1 MRKLIFIPAII
12 VILFK
17 ANFIFA
23 AEDIK
28 ILVSSPKGITFE
40 FTPQYI
46 DEKDHFKNDRSEILP
61 LFRKA
66 SDVDLRNTGSPDYRY
81 RSSNLGLQNL
91 FGNTIAVVSTE
102 YIDLHGVQLKAIPHL
117 KYENGFLTESER
129 FQTPSEY
136 NSIDP
141 PALVELAE
149 IGFVRNQIIGTVKIS
164 PYQQISNQNL
174 VRLYKKIVVQVTY
187 GVLSSDLIFTGK
199 QGLIV
204 EDLLNSNIAAN
215 WTFEKQIPTLKKITS
230 SVFNTGS
237 WYRIKITEEGI
248 YKLDNTF
255 LKAKGIELS
264 GVDPRTIKIYNNGGR
279 MLDERPEQPR
289 TTDLIENAIQVIGE
303 EDGKFDISDA
313 IVFYGRGTKSW
324 EYNTSSKSF
333 SHYFHSYSDN
343 NYYWLTWGGAIG
355 KRITAK
361 SSSLDAATDVVT
373 STTGFVLNHEF
384 KKKVSK
390 TGREWFGDEFNDRT
404 RYRIYNNKLPGL
416 IPEQTITYK
425 FNVISRSPVLVTFSV
440 EENSSLLGSIPVNP
454 ISTDDGIGYYAHK
467 ASRTFTRNSTLPDSR
482 SILRLT
488 YNVTDPI
495 ANGYLDYFE
504 IFYPRSLS
512 AETDKIMFFS
522 PTKTAVNEYRIG
534 NFSSSEIVVYD
545 VSNFSDVKN
554 IGGGSIS
561 GMQINFKANEVESNP
576 SRYYAIGKNGYSTPV
591 EVIKI
596 ANQNLHGITSGAEFI
611 IITPKEFKSQ
621 ADRLKSFK
629 ESRKRHPIKTI
640 VINLDEIYNEFSAG
654 ILDVTAI
661 RDFVR
666 HAYQNWTTKPT
677 YVLLFGDGDYDYRN
691 IEAYGKNFIPPYET
705 EESLYLIYSYPTDDY
720 YARIIGND
728 LYVDIVMGRIT
739 CRSADEAKVAVDKII
754 SYETSQDFGQWRN
767 LVTFVADDGKTT
779 KGDDGDLHTAQT
791 ESLSRGV
798 QTVPK
803 SFDQKKIYLIQYPT
817 VETASGRRKPDVNKA
832 IASAVNEGTLVLN
845 FIGHGNPEVWT
856 HEFVFEKA
864 VSIPQF
870 KNKNRLFFLS
880 AATCDFGDYDNPSSQ
895 SSAELLLAKEDGGA
909 ISVFTAAR
917 AVWSHLNYEINEAL
931 FTKMF
936 SWRNTNSSQ
945 PTIGMAYF
953 LTKINRIDP
962 NDQKY
967 HLFGD
972 PTIYLNVPM
981 HIAGVDSINGKS
993 SKSVVEIKSLSNTS
1007 IAGVVKD
1014 SIGNVLSG
1022 LSGEALITVYDS
1034 KRFQEIPEWP
1044 YFNSR
1049 YGGIELSGGIIFRG
1063 RSMIRNGIFKSDFVV
1078 PKDVSYEN
1086 NQGKVTVYFNS
1097 TKEDGFGMTENI
1109 RVTAADTINIT
1120 DKIGPQIDIFFD
1132 NDASAGA
1139 YLVGT
1144 SPLLIVKLEDETG
1157 INTTGTGI
1165 GHKMEAV
1172 LDDDISNPIDL
1183 TNYFQGALDQ
1193 GNRKGEVKY
1202 QMSQLDQGPHK
1213 LKITAWDVFNNPS
1226 SSSTNFEV
1234 VGDNIVA
1241 VRDVFN
1247 YPNPTTGNTTFTF
1260 QHNFDKPVNFKIKIY
1275 TVAGRLIQT
1284 IERNNVIE
1292 KFVKVPWDGRDAEG
1306 DQIGNGVYL
1315 YKIIVNSLDNSYK
1328 NEAIGKLAIV
1338 R

>member
-12 VILFK
+12 VILVK

-23 AEDIK
+23 ADDIK

-46 DEKDHFKNDRSEILP
+46 DEINNFKKDKGEILP

-66 SDVDLRNTGSPDYRY
+66 SDMDLRNTGLPDYRY
-81 RSSNLGLQNL
+81 RSATLGLQNL

-102 YIDLHGVQLKAIPHL
+102 YIDLQGVQLKAIPHL
-117 KYENGFLTESER
+117 KYENGFLTESEE

-136 NSIDP
+136 NSAAP
-141 PALVELAE
+141 PALAGLDE
-149 IGFVRNQIIGTVKIS
+149 IGFVRDQIIGTIKIF

-174 VRLYKKIVVQVTY
+174 VRIYKKIVIQVTY
-187 GVLSSDLIFTGK
+187 SVLSADLIFTGK
-199 QGLIV
+199 KGLV
-204 EDLLNSNIAAN
+204 VDDLLNSNIAAN
-215 WTFEKQIPTLKKITS
+215 WTFEKQNPTLKKITN
-230 SVFNTGS
+230 SVFNSGS

-248 YKLDNTF
+248 YKLDNAF

-264 GVDPRTIKIYNNGGR
+264 SVDPRTIKIYNNGGR
-279 MLDERPEQPR
+279 MLDERPEQTR

-324 EYNTSSKSF
+324 EYDNLTKSF

-343 NYYWLTWGGAIG
+343 NYYWLTWGGANG
-355 KRITAK
+355 KRVTPK
-361 SSSLDAATDVVT
+361 SSSSDPTTDVVT
-373 STTGFVLNHEF
+373 SATGFVLNHEF

-390 TGREWFGDEFNDRT
+390 TGREWFGDEYNDRT
-404 RYRIYNNKLPGL
+404 NYRVYNNKLPGL
-416 IPEQTITYK
+416 IPDQTITYK
-425 FNVISRSPVLVTFSV
+425 INVISRSPVLVTFSV
-440 EENSSLLGSIPVNP
+440 EENSSLMGSIPVNP
-454 ISTDDGIGYYAHK
+454 ISLDDGIGYYAYK

-504 IFYPRSLS
+504 ILYPRSLS
-512 AETDKIMFFS
+512 AELDKIMFFS

-545 VSNFSDVKN
+545 VSNFSDVKY
-554 IGGGSIS
+554 ISSGSIS

-596 ANQNLHGITSGAEFI
+596 ANQNLHGITNGAEFI

-629 ESRKRHPIKTI
+629 ESREQHPIKTI

-661 RDFVR
+661 RDFVK
-666 HAYQNWTTKPT
+666 HAYQNWTIKPT

-705 EESLYLIYSYPTDDY
+705 EESLFLIYSYPTDDY

-728 LYVDIVMGRIT
+728 LYVDMVVGRIT
-739 CRSADEAKVAVDKII
+739 CRSADEAKTAVNKII
-754 SYETSQDFGQWRN
+754 NYEISQDFGQWRN
-767 LVTFVADDGKTT
+767 LITFVADDGKTT

-791 ESLSRGV
+791 ETLSRGLMS
-798 QTVPK
+798 TPR
-803 SFDQKKIYLIQYPT
+803 SFDKKKIYLIQYPT

-880 AATCDFGDYDNPSSQ
+880 AATCDFGEYDNPSSQ

-953 LTKINRIDP
+953 LTKLNRIDE

-972 PTIYLNVPM
+972 PTVYLNVPM
-981 HIAGVDSINGKS
+981 HIASVDSINGKS
-993 SKSVVEIKSLSNTS
+993 TKAVVEIKSLSNTTV
-1007 IAGVVKD
+1007 AGTVKD

-1044 YFNSR
+1044 YFNAR

-1172 LDDDISNPIDL
+1172 MDNDISNPIDL

-1193 GNRKGEVKY
+1193 GNKKGEVKY
-1202 QMSQLDQGPHK
+1202 QLSQLIQGPHK

-1234 VGDNIVA
+1234 VGDNLVA

-1275 TVAGRLIQT
+1275 TIAGRLIQT
-1284 IERNNVIE
+1284 LERNNVVE

-1315 YKIIVNSLDNSYK
+1315 YKIIVNSLDNNYK